1 MLSQDVERYVTS
13 KRIVGYK
20 FTYPAYSLKRFAD
33 YAMAHGDQFIRV
45 ERVLAWVTAE
55 TPSATRR
62 SRLVARVRRF
72 ALDMQAED
80 PRHEVPPR
88 DCFGRAKY
96 VRKSPYIYTAD
107 EIERILCVAH
117 QMPQE
122 GIIAPLTLAT
132 LLGLLAST
140 GLRISEAMAL
150 QCADLTDDGLLIRK
164 SKNNRTRLVPLHE
177 TTRAALEKYLSE
189 RARQP
194 VYTQAM
200 FVSRKGQGLQ
210 HAVVWCAF
218 MRLLART
225 GIRPMSSST
234 GPRLHDLRHT
244 FAVRSLEQC
253 QNDRRAVAQHMIALS
268 TYLGHTNIADT
279 YWYLEATAPLLRS
292 IAEAGEAMHRGGDV

>member
-13 KRIVGYK
+13 KRALGYK
-20 FTYPAYSLKRFAD
+20 FNYPAYSLKRFAD
-33 YAMAHGDQFIRV
+33 YAIARGDQFISV
-45 ERVLAWVTAE
+45 ERVLAWVTSE
-55 TPSATRR
+55 TPSAARR
-62 SRLVARVRRF
+62 CRLVARVRRF

-88 DCFGRAKY
+88 DCFGRATY
-96 VRKSPYIYTAD
+96 IRRSPYIYTAD
-107 EIERILCVAH
+107 EIERIMYGAH
-117 QMPQE
+117 QMPRE

-140 GLRISEAMAL
+140 GLRISEALAL
-150 QCADLTDDGLLIRK
+150 QCSDLTDDGLLIRK
-164 SKNNRTRLVPLHE
+164 SKNNRTRLIPLHE
-177 TTRAALEKYLSE
+177 TTRAALETYLSE

-194 VYTQAM
+194 VYTQAL

-218 MRLLART
+218 LRLLART
-225 GIRPMSSST
+225 GIRPMSSCT

-268 TYLGHTNIADT
+268 TYLGHTNVADT